1 MTLRTNI
8 ASPLLMDCLR
18 KIMSHK
24 AFDDYYLVGGT
35 ALALQRG
42 HRISVDID
50 MFTNLLYG
58 DMNTGELKEALTF
71 LFPYVES
78 LEKLDET
85 RVVYSLFVGVDRD
98 NCVKLDICYDENPI
112 FPLLEVDGIRIV
124 SEKDIAAMKINCIA
138 QDRQRKKDFWDIHD
152 LLESFSIEELV
163 VFALKRYPWS
173 LTLPNIIDGL
183 KRLPQLDDYTEVR
196 CLKGKYWEFIVE
208 DLMEQIPILEKLSF
222 VTQNSQKLF

>member
-1 MTLRTNI
+1 MTLKTDI

-18 KIMSHK
+18 KIMSHE
-24 AFDDYYLVGGT
+24 AFNDYYLVGGT

-42 HRISVDID
+42 HRISIDID

-58 DMNTGELKEALTF
+58 DMKTGEHKDALTS

-85 RVVYSLFVGVDRD
+85 RVVYSLFVGTERD
-98 NCVKLDICYDENPI
+98 NCVKLDICYDEKPV
-112 FPLLEVDGIRIV
+112 FPLIEEEGIRMV
-124 SEKDIAAMKINCIA
+124 SEKDIAAMKLNAIS

-152 LLESFSIEELV
+152 LLESYPIDKLV
-163 VFALKRYPWS
+163 TFALDRYPWS
-173 LTLPNIIDGL
+173 LTLPNIIDGF
-183 KRLPQLDDYTEVR
+183 KRLPKLNDYTEVK

-208 DLMEQIPILEKLSF
+208 DLMEQIPILEKL
-222 VTQNSQKLF
+222 

>member
-1 MTLRTNI
+1 MTLKTDI

-18 KIMSHK
+18 KIMSHE
-24 AFDDYYLVGGT
+24 AFNDYYLVGGT

-42 HRISVDID
+42 HRISIDID

-58 DMNTGELKEALTF
+58 DMKTGELKDALTS

-85 RVVYSLFVGVDRD
+85 RVVYSLFVGTERD
-98 NCVKLDICYDENPI
+98 NCVKLDICYDEKPV
-112 FPLLEVDGIRIV
+112 FPLIEEEGIRMV
-124 SEKDIAAMKINCIA
+124 SEKDIAAMKLNAIS

-152 LLESFSIEELV
+152 LLESYPIDKLV
-163 VFALKRYPWS
+163 TFALDRYPWS
-173 LTLPNIIDGL
+173 LTLPNIIDGF
-183 KRLPQLDDYTEVR
+183 KRLPKLNDYTEVK

-208 DLMEQIPILEKLSF
+208 ALMEQIPILEKL
-222 VTQNSQKLF
+222 

>member
-1 MTLRTNI
+1 MMTLRTNI

-18 KIMSHK
+18 KIMSHQ
-24 AFDDYYLVGGT
+24 AFNDYYLVGGT

-42 HRISVDID
+42 HRISIDID

-58 DMNTGELKEALTF
+58 DMKTTELKGALTS

-85 RVVYSLFVGVDRD
+85 RVVYSLFVGTDRD
-98 NCVKLDICYDENPI
+98 NCVKLDICYDENPV
-112 FPLLEVDGIRIV
+112 FPLIEEDGIRMV
-124 SEKDIAAMKINCIA
+124 SEKDIAAMKLNAIS

-152 LLESFSIEELV
+152 LLESYPIDKLV
-163 VFALKRYPWS
+163 SFALDRYPWS
-173 LTLPNIIDGL
+173 LTIPDIIGGF
-183 KRLPQLDDYTEVR
+183 KRLPQLNDYSEIK

-208 DLMEQIPILEKLSF
+208 DLMEQIPILEKLS
-222 VTQNSQKLF
+222 